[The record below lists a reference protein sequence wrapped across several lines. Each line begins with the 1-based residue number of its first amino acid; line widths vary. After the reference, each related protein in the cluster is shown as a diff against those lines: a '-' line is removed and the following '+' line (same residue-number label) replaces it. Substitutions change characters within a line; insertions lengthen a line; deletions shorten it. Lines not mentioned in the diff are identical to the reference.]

1 MTARRLSAISDF
13 DTPRWDAASRADRCR
28 SRMACCSQH
37 SAEQASASG
46 GSGQRRRSSGASGG
60 VIARRPCLVRN
71 SGDCCGRSMIGLRPQ
86 ELHHGL
92 EFRRSIQIA
101 VPLLPGHENTTRH
114 HGPQRGA
121 HHQVRVRYVSESVGF
136 RGPAIGSP
144 NAHSGE
150 CHSPRA
156 YAATV
161 TPVVNGIDVYAA
173 CSTTA
178 EF

>member
-1 MTARRLSAISDF
+1 MLFTTFRRTSGCQ
-13 DTPRWDAASRADRCR
+13 RWQC
-28 SRMACCSQH
+28 
-37 SAEQASASG
+37 
-46 GSGQRRRSSGASGG
+46 GQRRRSSGASGSG
-60 VIARRPCLVRN
+60 VIARRPCFVRN

-121 HHQVRVRYVSESVGF
+121 HHQVRVRYVSEGVGF

-178 EF
+178 QFEVVCAAAMLLA